1 MTPERYSIYA
11 IAISFVVLMAYY
23 IFQKPDFVME
33 TPVQTGSPDEAG
45 VIKPVV
51 SIRLSII
58 YALLFSS
65 TVGLFVLGIS
75 TVTDKSVSASP
86 SV

>member
-33 TPVQTGSPDEAG
+33 TPASAGSPDEAG
-45 VIKPVV
+45 VVNPVV

-75 TVTDKSVSASP
+75 TVTEKSAAASP
-86 SV
+86 TA

>member
-33 TPVQTGSPDEAG
+33 TPVNAGSPDEAG
-45 VIKPVV
+45 VIEPVV
-51 SIRLSII
+51 SIRLSIV

-65 TVGLFVLGIS
+65 TVGLFVLGVS
-75 TVTDKSVSASP
+75 TVTAKSEIA
-86 SV
+86 